1 MKFHRAIIR
10 VLAVAITLS
19 AGERAFAQAE
29 RSVVELVI
37 SADTPLRVALDERVR
52 LKGVGQRVTGTLAE
66 AIYAYD
72 RIVAPAG
79 AKVWG
84 RVARL
89 EKVPGGVRFRAML
102 GGDFTPLR
110 RAVLEFDTLVLDD
123 CREMPIRTEVR
134 STAERLVLKVKDRP
148 EKSGIAARAADEIAQ
163 EARQRLS
170 EARQAISAVKA
181 PGKMRRLKDAL
192 VRGLPYH
199 PQYLR
204 AGTVYTAVLLSPLSF
219 GTVEGAEW
227 APPGTAPPPESVL
240 HARLLTPLDSSG
252 TPRGTAVRAVVT
264 EPVFSDDN
272 RLILPEGTVL
282 AGEVTF
288 AKPAAR
294 FHRNGQLR
302 FLFETVQ
309 VPEESPGNLRASL
322 YSVQVA
328 SNERLAVDEEGGTTI
343 TNSKK
348 RFVAPALAG
357 LAFALTMHRHLEN
370 DADGGGP
377 EAAYGSG
384 GSEGVGGF
392 FGLGLL
398 GAGLSQLS
406 RPVAVG
412 LGVLGLA
419 RTAFTSV
426 VGRGRDVS
434 FPADTRIEV
443 QLAPGP
449 EPAK

>member
-1 MKFHRAIIR
+1 MKFHRAIVL
-10 VLAVAITLS
+10 VLAVAITFS
-19 AGERAFAQAE
+19 ASERALAQSE
-29 RSVVELVI
+29 RSFVELLVK
-37 SADTPLRVALDERVR
+37 AETPLRVALDEQVK
-52 LKGVGQRVTGTLAE
+52 LKRVGQTVTGTLAE
-66 AIYAYD
+66 AIYSYD
-72 RIVAPAG
+72 RIVVPAG
-79 AKVWG
+79 TKVWG
-84 RVARL
+84 RVTKL
-89 EKVPGGVRFRAML
+89 EKVSAGTRFRAIL

-123 CREMPIRTEVR
+123 CREIPIRTEVR
-134 STAERLVLKVKDRP
+134 SATKGLVLKVKDRP
-148 EKSGIAARAADEIAQ
+148 EKKGVAARAADEIAQ
-163 EARQRLS
+163 PARQTL
-170 EARQAISAVKA
+170 SAVKA
-181 PGKMRRLKDAL
+181 PGKMRRLKDAF
-192 VRGLPYH
+192 VSRLPYH

-204 AGTVYTAVLLSPLSF
+204 AGTVYTAVLVSPLSF

-227 APPGTAPPPESVL
+227 APPGTVPPPESVL
-240 HARLLTPLDSSG
+240 HARLLTPLDSSR

-309 VPEESPGNLRASL
+309 VPEESPESLRASL

-328 SNERLAVDEEGGTTI
+328 NNERLAVDEEGGTTI

-357 LAFALTMHRHLEN
+357 LAFAVTMHRHL
-370 DADGGGP
+370 DYDTDGLGP
-377 EAAYGSG
+377 EAAYGSAE
-384 GSEGVGGF
+384 SQAVGGF
-392 FGLGLL
+392 VGVGLL

-412 LGVLGLA
+412 LGVLGVA
-419 RTAFTSV
+419 RTAFTSI